1 MTHQILTSCIPK
13 DNITKT
19 ILIKTRQSE
28 SNRLLSY
35 LPPRLLPPLKHRWIK
50 GYRWIVRA
58 WEQNRW
64 LFHWEKK
71 LAELTYFPPSDFSC
85 SDCNSFNSMSSI
97 LFWTYIRINT
107 KRVITRFGQ
116 ADFSFTNSSMRTLRK
131 QSICLCSRMPQKRR
145 ARKLL
150 LHYPLKG
157 SGKPVFE

>member
-1 MTHQILTSCIPK
+1 MRATVALILAT
-13 DNITKT
+13 TLAT
-19 ILIKTRQSE
+19 IAETAM
-28 SNRLLSY
+28 N
-35 LPPRLLPPLKHRWIK
+35 K
-50 GYRWIVRA
+50 GIQMNSWA

-131 QSICLCSRMPQKRR
+131 QSVQLSSCFDSLSILSICPKLGQLSL
-145 ARKLL
+145 RKEICRWSSVNQTS
-150 LHYPLKG
+150 
-157 SGKPVFE
+157 SGRYRNK

>member
-1 MTHQILTSCIPK
+1 MRATVCSHTLAT
-13 DNITKT
+13 TLAT
-19 ILIKTRQSE
+19 IAETAM
-28 SNRLLSY
+28 N
-35 LPPRLLPPLKHRWIK
+35 K

-131 QSICLCSRMPQKRR
+131 TECTVKFLFWQFINTFNLSK
-145 ARKLL
+145 ARPVVFK
-150 LHYPLKG
+150 KG
-157 SGKPVFE
+157 KFVGGVL